1 MVVLIIQVG
10 DNNMGK
16 LRKIGRKIK
25 KGVKKLF
32 SSDIGRVVG
41 MIGMFMAMSWAG
53 KAMKGFFKGAETA
66 ATEVAA
72 AATEGAA
79 VATEGAAASTS
90 AGAEA
95 VTSEAISATTGGGSG
110 TIMTEANTAV
120 NQINSAS
127 VNPSIDASATI
138 DNTVTGSLEKSVDAG
153 VFEQPTAEVNQ
164 NLVDIESTNFLSET
178 KGNVMDVQTGT
189 ITRPEVGTIDT
200 SAATDLMTAKPEIAF
215 QGSDIAAG
223 PPVESVTQST
233 EALVGDS
240 KLKSLAANTGER
252 FSNLGQNVKNY
263 FTDGSIVPDTIT
275 GVSTGV
281 IMSKLQDEPEM
292 GGGFISPPPMQE
304 MAQGAYMQEIA
315 PVVSSVTG
323 VPNFKNFSDMAQQTI
338 YGVGTPNHL
347 AGLYATPPAPT
358 VNYG

>member
-1 MVVLIIQVG
+1 M
-10 DNNMGK
+10 
-16 LRKIGRKIK
+16 
-25 KGVKKLF
+25 
-32 SSDIGRVVG
+32 SSV
-41 MIGMFMAMSWAG
+41 
-53 KAMKGFFKGAETA
+53 
-66 ATEVAA
+66 
-72 AATEGAA
+72 
-79 VATEGAAASTS
+79 
-90 AGAEA
+90 
-95 VTSEAISATTGGGSG
+95 SATCLAAGVSVSVGLSGGGLTTGGGGSG

-120 NQINSAS
+120 NQAKSAT

-153 VFEQPTAEVNQ
+153 VFDQSASEVSKNVVDIDTTT
-164 NLVDIESTNFLSET
+164 LVDSKDMIGSDMLAENKLVPDTNFTEGMS
-178 KGNVMDVQTGT
+178 GDVT
-189 ITRPEVGTIDT
+189 
-200 SAATDLMTAKPEIAF
+200 
-215 QGSDIAAG
+215 
-223 PPVESVTQST
+223 
-233 EALVGDS
+233 
-240 KLKSLAANTGER
+240 KLKEVSGDAVNPNVKDLEIGSGKIKQMARNT
-252 FSNLGQNVKNY
+252 GQNVKDY
-263 FTDGSIVPDTIT
+263 FTTGSIVHDTIT
-275 GVSTGV
+275 GVGTGV

>member
-1 MVVLIIQVG
+1 
-10 DNNMGK
+10 
-16 LRKIGRKIK
+16 
-25 KGVKKLF
+25 
-32 SSDIGRVVG
+32 
-41 MIGMFMAMSWAG
+41 
-53 KAMKGFFKGAETA
+53 
-66 ATEVAA
+66 
-72 AATEGAA
+72 
-79 VATEGAAASTS
+79 
-90 AGAEA
+90 
-95 VTSEAISATTGGGSG
+95 
-110 TIMTEANTAV
+110 
-120 NQINSAS
+120 
-127 VNPSIDASATI
+127 
-138 DNTVTGSLEKSVDAG
+138 
-153 VFEQPTAEVNQ
+153 
-164 NLVDIESTNFLSET
+164 
-178 KGNVMDVQTGT
+178 MDVQTGT

-252 FSNLGQNVKNY
+252 FSNLGQNVKDY

-292 GGGFISPPPMQE
+292 GGGFIASPPMQE

-315 PVVSSVTG
+315 PVVANVTG

>member
-1 MVVLIIQVG
+1 
-10 DNNMGK
+10 MGK
-16 LRKIGRKIK
+16 LRKIGRKVK
-25 KGVKKLF
+25 KGIKKLF

-66 ATEVAA
+66 ATE
-72 AATEGAA
+72 
-79 VATEGAAASTS
+79 
-90 AGAEA
+90 A
-95 VTSEAISATTGGGSG
+95 VTSEAISSTTGESLVGAGGGFGVESGTLATGGGGSG

-153 VFEQPTAEVNQ
+153 VFEQPTVEVNQ

-178 KGNVMDVQTGT
+178 KGDVMNVQTST

-200 SAATDLMTAKPEIAF
+200 SAATDLMTAKPEISMDF
-215 QGSDIAAG
+215 KPTTSMPD
-223 PPVESVTQST
+223 ESMVNPSRI
-233 EALVGDS
+233 EA
-240 KLKSLAANTGER
+240 LAANTGER
-252 FSNLGQNVKNY
+252 FSNLGQNVKDY

-275 GVSTGV
+275 GVGTGV

>member
-1 MVVLIIQVG
+1 
-10 DNNMGK
+10 MGK
-16 LRKIGRKIK
+16 LRKIGRKVK
-25 KGVKKLF
+25 KGIKKLF

-41 MIGMFMAMSWAG
+41 MVGMFMAMNWAVN
-53 KAMKGFFKGAETA
+53 AMKGFFKGVDTA
-66 ATEVAA
+66 ATEAA
-72 AATEGAA
+72 KVTTE
-79 VATEGAAASTS
+79 TAAS
-90 AGAEA
+90 
-95 VTSEAISATTGGGSG
+95 TTGGGTGGGTGGTVGGGTTTGGSQS
-110 TIMTEANTAV
+110 TIMEEANAMV
-120 NQINSAS
+120 DKIDSAS
-127 VNPSIDASATI
+127 VNPNIDASATI

-178 KGNVMDVQTGT
+178 KGDVMNVQTGT

-200 SAATDLMTAKPEIAF
+200 SAATDLMTAKPEISMDF
-215 QGSDIAAG
+215 KPTTSMPD
-223 PPVESVTQST
+223 ESMVNPSRI
-233 EALVGDS
+233 EA
-240 KLKSLAANTGER
+240 LAANTGER
-252 FSNLGQNVKNY
+252 FSNLGQNVKDY

-315 PVVSSVTG
+315 PVVSNVTG

>member
-1 MVVLIIQVG
+1 VDLVEMFIMVEEI
-10 DNNMGK
+10 NNMGK

-25 KGVKKLF
+25 KGIKKLF
-32 SSDIGRVVG
+32 SSDIGKIVG

-66 ATEVAA
+66 ATEAA
-72 AATEGAA
+72 KVTTE
-79 VATEGAAASTS
+79 TAAS
-90 AGAEA
+90 
-95 VTSEAISATTGGGSG
+95 TTGGGTGGTVGGGTVGGGTTTGGSQS

-153 VFEQPTAEVNQ
+153 VFEQPTVEVNQ

-178 KGNVMDVQTGT
+178 KGDVMNVQTGT

-200 SAATDLMTAKPEIAF
+200 SAATDLMTTKPEIAMNVNPTVNMP
-215 QGSDIAAG
+215 D
-223 PPVESVTQST
+223 ESMVNPSRI
-233 EALVGDS
+233 EA
-240 KLKSLAANTGER
+240 LAANTGER

-281 IMSKLQDEPEM
+281 IMSKLQDDPEM

-315 PVVSSVTG
+315 PVVANVTG
-323 VPNFKNFSDMAQQTI
+323 VPNFKSFSDMAQQTI